1 MLDYIYFYFELF
13 AFFVCLYTFKKLDR
27 NFKVFLPF
35 LAFIVIYEF
44 ANLKYWTLWHHTNA
58 WSNNLET
65 IIEIIIYSR
74 FISSLD
80 KRKQYRKNVRI
91 VLIIIVLFSFIDMIF
106 IQGFFMLNTI
116 AIVFQYS
123 MLTVLVCLYYFNLIN
138 NVDESLDI
146 IRYPPFWA
154 TAGILFYTLA
164 FLFFYIA
171 FGYMAYKKNYQF
183 FILARV
189 IPNIACLILYSL
201 LSVAF
206 IYQYKK
212 ASSMNNI
219 KTL

>member
-13 AFFVCLYTFKKLDR
+13 AFFVCLCTYKKLDR
-27 NFKVFLPF
+27 NFKIFLPF

-44 ANLKYWTLWHHTNA
+44 ASLKYWTLWHHTNA
-58 WSNNLET
+58 WSNNLES
-65 IIEIIIYSR
+65 IIEVVIYTR
-74 FISSLD
+74 FISTLD
-80 KRKQYRKNVRI
+80 KRKPYRKNVRL
-91 VLIIIVLFSFIDMIF
+91 VLFIIVFFSFIDMIF

-116 AIVFQYS
+116 AMVLQYS

-138 NVDESLDI
+138 NVDENLDI

-154 TAGILFYTLA
+154 TAGILFYALA
-164 FLFFYIA
+164 FIFYHVA
-171 FGYMAYKKNYQF
+171 FSYMAYKHNYHF
-183 FILARV
+183 FILAQV

-212 ASSMNNI
+212 ANSINAI

>member
-13 AFFVCLYTFKKLDR
+13 AFFVCLYTYKKLDR

-58 WSNNLET
+58 WCSNLET
-65 IIEIIIYSR
+65 IIEIVIYTR
-74 FISSLD
+74 FISALD
-80 KRKQYRKNVRI
+80 TRKSYKKSVNI
-91 VLIIIVLFSFIDMIF
+91 VLFIIVLFSFIDMIF

-116 AIVFQYS
+116 AIVLQYS
-123 MLTVLVCLYYFNLIN
+123 MLTVLVCLYYFKLIN

-146 IRYPPFWA
+146 IRHPPFWA

-164 FLFFYIA
+164 FLFYYIA
-171 FGYMAYKKNYQF
+171 FSYMAYKQNYKF
-183 FILARV
+183 FILAQV

-212 ASSMNNI
+212 AKSIAVI
-219 KTL
+219 KTV

>member
-13 AFFVCLYTFKKLDR
+13 AFFVCLYTYKKLDR

-44 ANLKYWTLWHHTNA
+44 ANIKYWTLWHHTNV
-58 WSNNLET
+58 WCYNLESIIET
-65 IIEIIIYSR
+65 IIYTH
-74 FISSLD
+74 FISALD
-80 KRKQYRKNVRI
+80 KRKPYRKKVHI
-91 VLIIIVLFSFIDMIF
+91 ALFIIVLFSFIDMAF

-116 AIVFQYS
+116 AMVLQNS

-138 NVDESLDI
+138 NIDEKLDI
-146 IRYPPFWA
+146 VRYPPFWA
-154 TAGILFYTLA
+154 TAGILFYALSFMLYHVA
-164 FLFFYIA
+164 YS
-171 FGYMAYKKNYQF
+171 YMAYKQNYHF
-183 FILARV
+183 LILATV
-189 IPNIACLILYSL
+189 IPDIACLILYSL

-212 ASSMNNI
+212 AKSINAI

>member
-1 MLDYIYFYFELF
+1 MLDSIYFYFELF
-13 AFFVCLYTFKKLDR
+13 AFFVCLYTYKKLDR

-35 LAFIVIYEF
+35 LSFIVIYEF

-58 WSNNLET
+58 WCSNLES
-65 IIEIIIYSR
+65 IIEIIIYTR
-74 FISSLD
+74 FISALD

-91 VLIIIVLFSFIDMIF
+91 VLFIVVLFSFIDMIF

-116 AIVFQYS
+116 AMVIQYS
-123 MLTVLVCLYYFNLIN
+123 MLTVLVCLYYFNLMN
-138 NVDESLDI
+138 NVDENLDI

-154 TAGILFYTLA
+154 TAGILFYALA
-164 FLFFYIA
+164 FIFYHVA
-171 FGYMAYKKNYQF
+171 YSYMAYKQNYQF
-183 FILARV
+183 FLLAQV

-212 ASSMNNI
+212 ASSINVI